1 MLVHVVVHWDRYEL
15 RDNRRMF
22 GVGAN
27 GGAVNVSGVA
37 TIIEPCS
44 PLSAASQRRE
54 SNNNSSPPSQQQQQ
68 QQHATRNGSVTE
80 TFNNEAMRSRS
91 GTCSSLLSGRANFT
105 KPHIRR
111 YPDSAPVVSPK
122 CPPYQNV
129 GSSDTRFT
137 TVNSES
143 DMGGGVV
150 TQADMDLLR
159 EQIVSSLRTDLRLLL
174 SANHQDN
181 MVTSSRPRGLRQYSR
196 YDNNISIDD
205 DDEDNHS

>member
-1 MLVHVVVHWDRYEL
+1 MRVVHWDRYEL

-22 GVGAN
+22 RVGGN
-27 GGAVNVSGVA
+27 GSGVNVSGVA

-54 SNNNSSPPSQQQQQ
+54 SNNNSSLSQLQ

-91 GTCSSLLSGRANFT
+91 GTCSSLLSGRADFT

-111 YPDSAPVVSPK
+111 YPDSAPIVSPK
-122 CPPYQNV
+122 CPPLQNV
-129 GSSDTRFT
+129 GSSDTRST

-150 TQADMDLLR
+150 TQADLDLLR

-181 MVTSSRPRGLRQYSR
+181 MATSSRPRGLRQYSR
-196 YDNNISIDD
+196 YDNNISIDN